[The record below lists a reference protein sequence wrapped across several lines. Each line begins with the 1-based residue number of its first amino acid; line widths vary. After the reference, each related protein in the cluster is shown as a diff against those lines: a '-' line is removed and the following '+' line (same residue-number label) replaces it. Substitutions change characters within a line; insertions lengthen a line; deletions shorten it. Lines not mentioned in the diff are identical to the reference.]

1 MDAVLWSTVATAV
14 AGTML
19 LARLFQ
25 LRQASQ
31 FPGLAFYLAQHV
43 LWGYALTLI
52 PRTNQ
57 AYVWVYLISNP
68 VEWLAAIWCVVQL
81 LERAFKDYPGIR
93 TISRWATWG
102 ATTLAVCAS
111 LAVARIFWSGGIR
124 GKRVLFYFE
133 VADRSVLLS
142 LALIVVLTMGFLSRY
157 PLRLQGNTWVS
168 LIGFS
173 VIVLSMASAR
183 LIDSLA
189 PLLASRPIDLA
200 QVAFEACTYVAW
212 IALLRRHDEQVPARV
227 IFPHAGEAELLK
239 ELDAMNGILRR
250 AGRG

>member
-14 AGTML
+14 AGTL
-19 LARLFQ
+19 LLIRLLQ
-25 LRQASQ
+25 LRQAHQ
-31 FPGLAFYLAQHV
+31 FPALAFYLAQHV
-43 LWGYALTLI
+43 FWGYALTVI

-57 AYVWVYLISNP
+57 AYVWVYEASNP

-81 LERAFKDYPGIR
+81 LDKTFNDYPGIR
-93 TISRWATWG
+93 TICRWATWG
-102 ATTLAVCAS
+102 ATTLSVTTS
-111 LAVARIFWSGGIR
+111 LALARAFWSGSIR
-124 GKRVLFYFE
+124 GKPQLFYFE

-142 LALIVVLTMGFLSRY
+142 LALIIVLTMGFLSRY
-157 PLRLQGNTWVS
+157 PLRLPGNTWVS

-173 VIVLSMASAR
+173 VIVLSIASAR

-189 PLLASRPIDLA
+189 PKLASRPIDLG
-200 QVAFEACTYVAW
+200 QMAFETITYLVW
-212 IALLRRHDEQVPARV
+212 IGLLRREDQQVPARV
-227 IFPHAGEAELLK
+227 IFTHTGEAELLK